1 MKIQLSCVNDLEC
14 IVVNLNLSAPMP
26 LTMMGIYRPL
36 STATVLYEKLN
47 SLLKECDAKNE
58 VILLGDFNIRWSD
71 KAKSLKKAFNKSFKD
86 RRG

>member
-1 MKIQLSCVNDLEC
+1 
-14 IVVNLNLSAPMP
+14 MP

-58 VILLGDFNIRWSD
+58 VILLGDFNIHWSD
-71 KAKSLKKAFNKSFKD
+71 KAKSKKFKKKAFNKSFKD
-86 RRG
+86 RRGLSQRQLLIWLSLKDHKE